1 MSRERELR
9 QWGGCTK
16 PEDGCTRLEAE
27 ERRLSRLQNVDG
39 YRTSGFVLVQCAAGP
54 GVMRSP
60 VFFDDT
66 NHRCS
71 NSR

>member
-1 MSRERELR
+1 
-9 QWGGCTK
+9 
-16 PEDGCTRLEAE
+16 
-27 ERRLSRLQNVDG
+27 VDG
-39 YRTSGFVLVQCAAGP
+39 YRTSAFVLVQCAAGP
-54 GVMRSP
+54 GVMRSS